1 VKKRPSAAA
10 RRRAPIDYALF
21 GAVMALLFIGVVMV
35 YSASAIYAEKNLGR
49 PLYFFQRQAIWAVVS
64 IFAMGA
70 VSRVDYNRLRE
81 YVMPV
86 FAVTC
91 LTLAAAL
98 FFPAIAGAKRWIRL
112 GPIGLQPAEFAKLTS
127 ILFLAAY
134 LDKKHS
140 KLGNFL
146 QGIALPIGVVGVLL
160 VLIGMEPDLGTP
172 TLMFSVAVLMLFVA
186 GARVSSLFGAMALA
200 VPVVAEELWRK
211 PYRRARLLSFLHP
224 FENIKGTGYQL
235 AQSIL
240 AVGSGGWL
248 GKGFGAS
255 KLKLMYLPTPH
266 TDFIFPVV
274 CEELG
279 LIGAAVVLALF
290 TTILVRS
297 VRIARAAPN
306 LFGTLLASG
315 ISFSIVLQAFFNIA
329 MSIGLLPTKG
339 IPLPF
344 FSYGG
349 SSLLSTMLG
358 IGIVL
363 NISRQTRAEALK

>member
-1 VKKRPSAAA
+1 VTAHSSA
-10 RRRAPIDYALF
+10 RRRASIDYALF
-21 GAVMALLFIGVVMV
+21 GAAVALLVIGVVMV
-35 YSASAIYAEKNLGR
+35 YSSSAIYAEKHLGR
-49 PLYFFQRQAIWAVVS
+49 PLYFFQRQFVWAVISV
-64 IFAMGA
+64 FAMGA
-70 VSRVDYNRLRE
+70 MSRFDYNRLRE
-81 YVMPV
+81 YIMPI
-86 FAVTC
+86 FAITC
-91 LTLAAAL
+91 ATLIAAL
-98 FFPAIAGAKRWIRL
+98 FFPSVAGAKRWIRL
-112 GPIGLQPAEFAKLTS
+112 GPIGIQPAEFAKLTS

-140 KLGNFL
+140 KLGHFV
-146 QGIALPIGVVGVLL
+146 QGIAIPLAVVGVLL
-160 VLIGMEPDLGTP
+160 ILIGLEPDLGTP
-172 TLMFSVAVLMLFVA
+172 ALIFTVSVLMLFIA
-186 GARVSSLFGAMALA
+186 GARTRSLIGALSLA
-200 VPVVAEELWRK
+200 VPIVAAELWRK

-224 FENIKGTGYQL
+224 FENIRGTGYQL
-235 AQSIL
+235 SQSIL

-279 LIGAAVVLALF
+279 LVGAAVILGLYAA
-290 TTILVRS
+290 ILVKGM
-297 VRIARAAPN
+297 RIARAAPN

-315 ISFSIVLQAFFNIA
+315 ISISLALQAFFNIA

-358 IGIVL
+358 MGVLL